1 MNTTK
6 RKPPSL
12 ETKIGL
18 YWLHRLGV
26 ASLVFGIVF
35 LITYSIQ
42 LCGNPF
48 LEALLKLGSG
58 LVVSALLLFL
68 GARMSGKD
76 NQKWF
81 AHGLTAGGWSLAY
94 FTTYAAHY
102 LPDLRVI
109 DSLPVETLLLSLVAA
124 GSLWSALRARSEL
137 MAIYSITLASVT
149 ILMNGVGLFSDIS
162 FLIIAITAAVLGSM
176 QSWRRLLGYGLA
188 CCYGGNCFCSIFHSS
203 GTVNGTIATSFL
215 TLIWFTFA
223 AGIGLLVSSAN
234 KGKSPTTSR
243 SLQTQYLQS
252 EETVISEFDK
262 PKETSRNSL
271 TTLACTNAALF
282 ATSLALLNQPALVS
296 LHESLFVLA
305 GVLYLIASRWMQFQN
320 EKQLYTVH
328 SLLGLFLI
336 NAAKSMHFSGLTLL
350 TVDVLQ
356 IGLLAFVGLKYN
368 INPFKW
374 VAAILSALFSPLWIC
389 DVHSWVADSAFGFAA
404 PSHVMV
410 GLFAAAVMGV
420 VSFFYARANSYGYM
434 YFYHL
439 AANVLLCLTFQQI
452 VEPNWQVVAYALLA
466 VTNIVVGTIRN
477 SAYYAIVGLVTLIG
491 IIAMSVFSL
500 SSWLA
505 LPMALTTAI
514 LLAGH
519 MIGRM
524 FVEGEGLE
532 AMNRPGWL
540 MLHVQSEKKTDCVE
554 AAHWLLAYVGVIS
567 LTMLVLLK
575 VPNDYVSLALGIE
588 GLGLLAAGFVLK
600 EQFFRLSSLIVLA
613 VLTLKLLFVDL
624 ANHDTIERILS
635 FIAAGVIFLLSSFAY
650 GKFTRSFEDD
660 DTDES
665 FESEQEPVGM
675 LTSEVATEQDLPLA
689 RKSVMPQ
696 YK

>member
-18 YWLHRLGV
+18 FWLHRLGV

-58 LVVSALLLFL
+58 LVVSVLLLFL

-109 DSLPVETLLLSLVAA
+109 DSLSVETLLLSLVAA

-176 QSWRRLLGYGLA
+176 QSWKRLLGYGLA
-188 CCYGGNCFCSIFHSS
+188 CCYGGHFFCSLFHAS
-203 GTVNGTIATSFL
+203 GTVNGTIATAFL

-223 AGIGLLVSSAN
+223 AGIGLLVPSAN
-234 KGKSPTTSR
+234 NGKSHTKSQSSR
-243 SLQTQYLQS
+243 S
-252 EETVISEFDK
+252 EETVVSEFDK
-262 PKETSRNSL
+262 PNEASRNSL

-282 ATSLALLNQPALVS
+282 ATSLALLNQPALVN
-296 LHESLFVLA
+296 LHESIFVLA

-328 SLLGLFLI
+328 CLLGLFLI
-336 NAAKSMHFSGLTLL
+336 NAAKSLHFSGLALL

-374 VAAILSALFSPLWIC
+374 VAAILSALFFPLWIC
-389 DVHSWVADSAFGFAA
+389 DVHSRVVESAFGFAA

-410 GLFAAAVMGV
+410 GLFAAAIMGL
-420 VSFFYARANSYGYM
+420 VSFCYARAKSDGYM

-439 AANVLLCLTFQQI
+439 AANVMLCLTFQQI
-452 VEPNWQVVAYALLA
+452 VEPNWQIFAYALLA
-466 VTNIVVGTIRN
+466 VTNMVVGTIRN
-477 SAYYAIVGLVTLIG
+477 SDYYAIVGLVPLTG
-491 IIAMSVFSL
+491 IIAMSAFSL

-505 LPMALTTAI
+505 LPMALTTAT

-524 FVEGEGLE
+524 FVEGEGME
-532 AMNRPGWL
+532 TMNRPGWL
-540 MLHVQSEKKTDCVE
+540 ISHVRSEKKTDCVE
-554 AAHWLLAYVGVIS
+554 AAHWLLAYIGVIS
-567 LTMLVLLK
+567 LTVLVFLK
-575 VPNDYVSLALGIE
+575 VPNDYVSLALGVE

-613 VLTLKLLFVDL
+613 ALTLKLLFVDL

-635 FIAAGVIFLLSSFAY
+635 FIAAGIIFLLSSFAY

-660 DTDES
+660 DSDES
-665 FESEQEPVGM
+665 FESEQEAVDL
-675 LTSEVATEQDLPLA
+675 LTHEVATEQELGLA